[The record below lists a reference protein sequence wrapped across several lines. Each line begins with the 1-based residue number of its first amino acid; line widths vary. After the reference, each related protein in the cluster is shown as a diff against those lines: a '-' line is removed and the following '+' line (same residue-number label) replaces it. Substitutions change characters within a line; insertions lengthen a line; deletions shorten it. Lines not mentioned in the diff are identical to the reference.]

1 MFGIFVAIV
10 AIGLVFGTGKA
21 PAHVW
26 NNSNDNNNSGGK
38 KSSPPPPELYNLTLG
53 YDSISIFR
61 PKFIYFE
68 FNGLRPNTP
77 HWIFFD
83 NKQVNKWINTDKTEN
98 DLTAAGRNSRLKEPG
113 DVYTSSTSFPA
124 AQGGPS
130 NGGGDDALIT
140 TAEGKLSG
148 IFYLQSNDDLNF
160 SITNYGTELVAT
172 DIEKID
178 LDKCKSVAAATF
190 RGLGQYEN
198 YFRGTSAQIAEAKNV
213 QAALQENGTSSEE
226 IA

>member
-26 NNSNDNNNSGGK
+26 SNDNNNSGGK

-77 HWIFFD
+77 H
-83 NKQVNKWINTDKTEN
+83 
-98 DLTAAGRNSRLKEPG
+98 
-113 DVYTSSTSFPA
+113 
-124 AQGGPS
+124 
-130 NGGGDDALIT
+130 
-140 TAEGKLSG
+140 
-148 IFYLQSNDDLNF
+148 
-160 SITNYGTELVAT
+160 
-172 DIEKID
+172 
-178 LDKCKSVAAATF
+178 
-190 RGLGQYEN
+190 
-198 YFRGTSAQIAEAKNV
+198 
-213 QAALQENGTSSEE
+213 
-226 IA
+226 